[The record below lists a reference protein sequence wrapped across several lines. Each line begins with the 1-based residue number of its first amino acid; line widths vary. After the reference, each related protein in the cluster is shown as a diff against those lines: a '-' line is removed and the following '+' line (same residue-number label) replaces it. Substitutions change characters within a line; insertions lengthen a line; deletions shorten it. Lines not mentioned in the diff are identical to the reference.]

1 MGNHTLDSDLDTHQ
15 ELFTPGLGTLKGH
28 KAKIIVEAGA
38 QPRFYKART
47 VPHALRRKVEEELM
61 RLEQEDIIKPVQF
74 ADWATS
80 IVPVMKNDGKSVQI
94 CGDFKLTIIEV
105 SKLDCYPI
113 PRIEDL
119 FAKLTGGKSFSK
131 LDMSQA
137 YQQVI
142 LDGDSWPYA
151 VINAHKGLYQY
162 NR

>member
-1 MGNHTLDSDLDTHQ
+1 
-15 ELFTPGLGTLKGH
+15 
-28 KAKIIVEAGA
+28 
-38 QPRFYKART
+38 
-47 VPHALRRKVEEELM
+47 M